1 MLLKHIIQHKRI
13 VPQPIIQVEFRVHP
27 FFPEVIFR
35 LVSYIEPGPSMTM
48 ALGKGGT
55 LTLHSTPRSALLQIA
70 PQIVHKVSS

>member
-1 MLLKHIIQHKRI
+1 MLLKHIIRRKRI

-48 ALGKGGT
+48 DLGERGT
-55 LTLHSTPRSALLQIA
+55 LTLQSTPQRPLLQIA
-70 PQIVHKVSS
+70 H